1 MFFPVLFHEDPLT
14 VLLISDYWTP
24 PKSNVPHINTLF
36 LYFLPKGLKNTKFCD
51 FGLPLSLKYF

>member
-24 PKSNVPHINTLF
+24 PKSNVP
-36 LYFLPKGLKNTKFCD
+36 
-51 FGLPLSLKYF
+51 LSRNMSTHSSCISFQRD